1 MKLDRNS
8 QQAAARVI
16 ERLLPEGR
24 SRIEIL
30 RFLGSSIERANALEP
45 AAWGVTLTDQMLRL
59 NVGRIETL
67 TVTQDSVHLVL
78 TRGSLPRGLESMA
91 DVVLH
96 PDTGS
101 LHPSVPGSIACDIP
115 ASQFPAARAQVAESH
130 RVLLEHAART
140 ASRTSWAA
148 SHSPG
153 VLRYLAGVLGI
164 ALPVPAYGRPEDVKI
179 SPVLFRRAFNRFQAI
194 HTQKCGSPLES
205 FADPFAFVTR
215 GEGYKTEV
223 AARARAI
230 LELQRWTKGM
240 IGSGQILRH
249 VIQAIEIPGNNLL
262 QWEGRN
268 GPTSRVHLRLIEA
281 QENRVGL
288 RELES
293 LFHGLY
299 RQGLA
304 NEETFEGLVERCG
317 QRYELLAY
325 LFFIA
330 DPNRFLPLRTRSFDK
345 AMAELGLELRTEG
358 KCGWENYQAFLAA
371 MREVQRCLGAEGLS
385 DARLLD
391 AHSFC
396 WILSQ
401 VDAGRTDSGSHRP
414 IPIVPFE
421 GSFQLVDE
429 PAPFSPKDDAQIR
442 DMQAEAEKR
451 RASGMIG
458 EEVALEAEK
467 ARLVAAGKPD
477 LAARVQS
484 CGDRPGLG
492 YDIHSFE
499 EDGSDRFIEVKNVT
513 RGRRFF
519 LTEGEWLNS
528 RTRANYWFYLVDT
541 ELEVVR
547 QVPAE
552 HLQQEHLR
560 PVQYLVSLS
569 EEPRRSPSR
578 PRRNPPNR

>member
-1 MKLDRNS
+1 
-8 QQAAARVI
+8 
-16 ERLLPEGR
+16 
-24 SRIEIL
+24 
-30 RFLGSSIERANALEP
+30 
-45 AAWGVTLTDQMLRL
+45 
-59 NVGRIETL
+59 
-67 TVTQDSVHLVL
+67 
-78 TRGSLPRGLESMA
+78 MA
-91 DVVLH
+91 D
-96 PDTGS
+96 TGD
-101 LHPSVPGSIACDIP
+101 L
-115 ASQFPAARAQVAESH
+115 
-130 RVLLEHAART
+130 
-140 ASRTSWAA
+140 
-148 SHSPG
+148 
-153 VLRYLAGVLGI
+153 
-164 ALPVPAYGRPEDVKI
+164 KI

-194 HTQKCGSPLES
+194 HTQECGSPLES
-205 FADPFAFVTR
+205 LADPSALVTR
-215 GEGYKTEV
+215 WEGYKDEV
-223 AARARAI
+223 AAQARAI
-230 LELQRWTKGM
+230 LDSQRWTKGM
-240 IGSGQILRH
+240 IGSGQILRS

-288 RELES
+288 RELET
-293 LFHGLY
+293 LFDDLY
-299 RQGLA
+299 RRGLA

-330 DPNRFLPLRTRSFDK
+330 PAKRFLPLRTRSFDK

-371 MREVQRCLGAEGLS
+371 MREVQHCLRAEGLS
-385 DARLLD
+385 DASLLD

-401 VDAGRTDSGSHRP
+401 VDAGRTDLGSQRP
-414 IPIVPFE
+414 IPILPFE

-451 RASGMIG
+451 RDSGMLG

-467 ARLVAAGKPD
+467 DRLIAAGRPD

-541 ELEVVR
+541 VLEVVR

-552 HLQQEHLR
+552 HLQREHLR
-560 PVQYLVSLS
+560 PVQYLVALS

-578 PRRNPPNR
+578 PCRTTPNR